1 MMLRDLRS
9 IANIFLHFHLA
20 GGLPWSVSDRLNVVV
35 VYQVAERPSS
45 KPRSKQLQWVAPA
58 DFFKKSVGKYSQIV
72 LNFFR
77 SAYLRFLH
85 QSVTNIFEYS
95 NIRIYWSRIYIRTFV
110 RINVS
115 FTNIFGHSFVSNLF
129 VRIYSDIRW

>member
-9 IANIFLHFHLA
+9 TANIFLHFHLA

-35 VYQVAERPSS
+35 VCQVAERPSS

-58 DFFKKSVGKYSQIV
+58 DFFKKSVEKYSQIV

-85 QSVTNIFEYS
+85 HPRMVLNTETYKWAGRMGWILSLNAI
-95 NIRIYWSRIYIRTFV
+95 W
-110 RINVS
+110 
-115 FTNIFGHSFVSNLF
+115 
-129 VRIYSDIRW
+129 